1 MEEPL
6 TEELLDELRAAP
18 SLSSYIDRHSLEG
31 KTLAGYLN
39 ELLAAKG
46 LARKDVVK
54 AAGIGATFGYQ
65 IFTGA
70 RGASRDTLLPLA
82 FAMGL
87 SVRETNRL
95 LKVAGTNEL
104 YPKVRRDVIVL
115 YCLERGATLEEVDD
129 ALYSFGEKTLGP
141 HGE

>member
-18 SLSSYIDRHSLEG
+18 SLESYIDRHNLVG
-31 KTLAGYLN
+31 KTLAGYLG
-39 ELLAAKG
+39 ELLAARG

-95 LKVAGTNEL
+95 LKIAGTNEL
-104 YPKVRRDVIVL
+104 YPKVRRDAIVL
-115 YCLERGATLEEVDD
+115 YCLDRGATLAQAND
-129 ALYSFGEKTLGP
+129 ALYAFGEKTLGP